1 MVLVNID
8 KEYQFPT
15 QLDEITLRHFIDLQN
30 LLHEEKY
37 NEAVMLISGITPDI
51 YDKISLEGKL
61 ELTGLAQMLVNG
73 EILMV
78 GERLDLYEIMS
89 CPIGQFEDWKAAIA
103 EFKECEWKALPFL
116 CLLETGEYNYDT
128 RTNKRYLEYLNLPAS
143 VALFYQNKVNEQFAD
158 VHNKFLPLFESELE
172 DIQLDAGVQS
182 LNQFG
187 GYGTL
192 VQLADGIYK
201 DIEAVSKT
209 SVAEAYT
216 FLTYKKIERTYLQ
229 NLEKLRREQINRNIQ
244 D

>member
-89 CPIGQFEDWKAAIA
+89 LSDWTIRRLESNDCRVQRMRVESIAI
-103 EFKECEWKALPFL
+103 FMLIRDW
-116 CLLETGEYNYDT
+116 
-128 RTNKRYLEYLNLPAS
+128 R
-143 VALFYQNKVNEQFAD
+143 
-158 VHNKFLPLFESELE
+158 
-172 DIQLDAGVQS
+172 I
-182 LNQFG
+182 
-187 GYGTL
+187 
-192 VQLADGIYK
+192 
-201 DIEAVSKT
+201 
-209 SVAEAYT
+209 
-216 FLTYKKIERTYLQ
+216 
-229 NLEKLRREQINRNIQ
+229 
-244 D
+244 